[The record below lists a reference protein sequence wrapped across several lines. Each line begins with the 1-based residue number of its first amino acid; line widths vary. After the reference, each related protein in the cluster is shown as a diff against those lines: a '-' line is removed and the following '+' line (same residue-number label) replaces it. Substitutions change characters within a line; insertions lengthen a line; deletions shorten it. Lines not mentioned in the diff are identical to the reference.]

1 MKSMHIASVAA
12 LALAAAVVVAQAPA
26 IKRNVLQRMDIE
38 GNREVILGMAEIA
51 QGGTTG
57 RHTHPGVET
66 AYVVDGELE
75 LMVEG
80 VGTKVVKAG
89 ESYSIPLGRV
99 HSGTAHGSGA
109 TKVLVT
115 YVVEKGKPL
124 ASPAP

>member
-1 MKSMHIASVAA
+1 MKSMRIASA
-12 LALAAAVVVAQAPA
+12 LALAVAAVAIAQTPA

-38 GNREVILGMAEIA
+38 GNREVILGMAEISA
-51 QGGTTG
+51 HGTTG

-80 VGTKVVKAG
+80 AGTKVVHAG
-89 ESYSIPLGRV
+89 ESYQIPLGRV

-124 ASPAP
+124 ATPAP

>member
-1 MKSMHIASVAA
+1 MKSMRIASAAA
-12 LALAAAVVVAQAPA
+12 LALAATVVIAQAPA
-26 IKRNVLQRMDIE
+26 IKRNVLQRIDLD
-38 GNREVILGMAEIA
+38 GSREIILGMAEISP
-51 QGGTTG
+51 GGTTG

-66 AYVVDGELE
+66 GYVTEGELE

-80 VGTKVVKAG
+80 EGTKILKAG
-89 ESYSIPLGRV
+89 ESYSIPLNRV

-109 TKVLVT
+109 TKVLAN